1 MASSYLAIR
10 SLFSSSLYRSASLF
24 VTRQLGALGVTTI
37 ASAQMDQA
45 IPLLLSGL
53 VFLRVMYNYALGRPG
68 NIVSIF
74 EMNLALFTP
83 EALSFSRI
91 NWFNLIGQPQLLQP
105 SRGFTEVLM
114 TGIFIM
120 AGYITL
126 LFTSRYRETTGE
138 LRRRGAEP
146 GEVDEALAHQTL
158 YSAALSL
165 AAASIIAATAFSI
178 RGVGPDHRGL
188 PGLLPQGEVGFLGQ
202 GEGDPLY
209 GRGESTI
216 CVVIRN
222 AGKQQRTCKVSP
234 RIEDWQAAKNT
245 TSTIFKAPTT
255 GYPLEGRRLA
265 ICILESR

>member
-178 RGVGPDHRGL
+178 PLLRSLLHPLVSSYEYRYVVLGVASALIIVACLAFYLRERSVSWDR
-188 PGLLPQGEVGFLGQ
+188 
-202 GEGDPLY
+202 
-209 GRGESTI
+209 GRGTPYTGGE
-216 CVVIRN
+216 
-222 AGKQQRTCKVSP
+222 SP
-234 RIEDWQAAKNT
+234 RSA
-245 TSTIFKAPTT
+245 S
-255 GYPLEGRRLA
+255 
-265 ICILESR
+265 